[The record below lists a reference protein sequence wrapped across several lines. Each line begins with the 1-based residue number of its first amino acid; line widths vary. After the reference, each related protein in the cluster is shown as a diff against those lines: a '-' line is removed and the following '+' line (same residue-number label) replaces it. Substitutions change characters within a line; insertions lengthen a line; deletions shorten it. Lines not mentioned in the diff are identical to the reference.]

1 MTKGSKS
8 QGWLAPLLFF
18 IPQYTGMHPT
28 DLHFRTVKLQWREG
42 RGSLFLVAIIKGPK
56 SGLLEEV
63 GGNSAS
69 CRGIQGLYPKEA
81 SIPPPMAGPMLMTLG
96 IDTTWS
102 RRWRDKSSRLWRD
115 KLLAH

>member
-1 MTKGSKS
+1 MTKGIKS

-28 DLHFRTVKLQWREG
+28 DLYFRRVKLQRREG
-42 RGSLFLVAIIKGPK
+42 RGSLFPVAIIKGPK

-81 SIPPPMAGPMLMTLG
+81 SIPPTYGGTYVDDFGNRYHLVTP
-96 IDTTWS
+96 
-102 RRWRDKSSRLWRD
+102 
-115 KLLAH
+115 LA